1 MKTKVT
7 KEKKKALQPELNIGL
22 IGHVDHG
29 KTSLTKALSGRWT
42 DTHSE
47 EIKRGITIRLGY
59 ADVNVYKCNK
69 CKSYSTTEKCPNDN
83 EKGKLERK
91 ISLVDAPGH
100 ETLMATMLCGS
111 AIMDAAILV
120 IAANEVCPQ
129 PQTKEHLTAL
139 DITGIKNIIIVQNK
153 IDLVS
158 KEDAK
163 KNYDQIKAFIKDTIA
178 ENAPII
184 PISAQHNINIDIL
197 LKEIE
202 EKFKT
207 PSRDLKKDPI
217 FFVARS
223 FDINKPGTEIKNL
236 HGGVLGGA
244 LKQGI
249 LKISDKIE
257 ISPGLKVER
266 EGKVI
271 WKSVKTE
278 IVGLKTG
285 NEDVEE
291 VTPGGSV
298 GILTSL
304 DPSIVKSDNLV
315 GNVVSYEGKA
325 PDVYYE
331 FNLKPTLLE
340 RIVGAKDE
348 LVVSPIKK
356 SEVLML
362 NVNSSATVGTVIE
375 LKKNLIHV
383 KLRIPVCCNKDD
395 RITISRVLNN
405 RWRLIGWSNIV

>member
-1 MKTKVT
+1 M
-7 KEKKKALQPELNIGL
+7 
-22 IGHVDHG
+22 
-29 KTSLTKALSGRWT
+29 
-42 DTHSE
+42 
-47 EIKRGITIRLGY
+47 
-59 ADVNVYKCNK
+59 
-69 CKSYSTTEKCPNDN
+69 
-83 EKGKLERK
+83 
-91 ISLVDAPGH
+91 
-100 ETLMATMLCGS
+100 
-111 AIMDAAILV
+111 
-120 IAANEVCPQ
+120 
-129 PQTKEHLTAL
+129 
-139 DITGIKNIIIVQNK
+139 
-153 IDLVS
+153 
-158 KEDAK
+158 
-163 KNYDQIKAFIKDTIA
+163 
-178 ENAPII
+178 
-184 PISAQHNINIDIL
+184 
-197 LKEIE
+197 
-202 EKFKT
+202 
-207 PSRDLKKDPI
+207 
-217 FFVARS
+217 
-223 FDINKPGTEIKNL
+223 
-236 HGGVLGGA
+236 
-244 LKQGI
+244 
-249 LKISDKIE
+249 
-257 ISPGLKVER
+257 ER